1 MVASALFIQVAQSK
15 EHGMDLREKQSLS
28 DQKRSCPA
36 IGEWISFRLVDEF
49 GDAKPY
55 AGLKYELFD
64 SEGVNHSGSL
74 DSDGFARING
84 HYAGPLVLTIT
95 DNYQGSDDFYTTIST
110 RESYPIKLT
119 QLQVAAEQTLHRPIG
134 SNVKTGAYRASSE
147 KAEFFNVEVRQFVQ
161 HSRHLPLAAKLSK
174 PVPEGWAKLACNL
187 AAGKVPSFG
196 VGLLPGK
203 HYVLEVRALRAYRPL
218 FSLAPTF
225 SAINLYN
232 LSLFATLSYG
242 AFGQVPENP
251 NAPKDP
257 KEPKSQEPGGE
268 IKFPTV
274 GTVGHVLQTCLACC
288 QEPMRYADATTVNYP
303 VVEEVPYSKRLEII
317 PYDPDLYQ
325 NEDDR
330 KTPSQVHFFNDQ
342 RQGMTDWVN
351 TDTQAYATH
360 DDRMIL
366 IAIRG
371 TAEKWDAWRDGDAE
385 QVPVEDGVGKAH
397 QGFHEG
403 YVAVKAFLAEY
414 IERFSTGNQR
424 ILVCGHSLGGAIALL
439 VAEWI
444 RRNYDPDVILYTFGS
459 PRAGDAEFVEGAKSL
474 VHHRIVNNND
484 PVPSV
489 PAAWMDTNKAVWI
502 TGIAATVT
510 GGVAPV
516 VGGIVFGAGLSR
528 FGGEPY
534 RHQGEQ
540 RYFMP
545 LRLPGNQVS
554 SVLWTPGCEG
564 FEESAMTQLCYANV
578 KNNDTPERSNFGI
591 QVMNGADHTMLG
603 GYIPACWAALRRWQ
617 DTQTSGGKVLTAREA
632 DNMRT
637 QIKNYRAALE
647 KWQLAADTEFPGG
660 TIDSKKNDRATAVQR
675 NSSMADLQAR
685 QKEIHL
691 AIKHNKAELEEIENT
706 LQRVTSLESTTLQLA
721 DVYGDRA
728 ELPDIKKHVERWAE
742 HKENQVVVR
751 IAQIPSSQSASM
763 A

>member
-1 MVASALFIQVAQSK
+1 
-15 EHGMDLREKQSLS
+15 MDHREKQSLS

-36 IGEWISFRLVDEF
+36 IGDWISFRLVDEF
-49 GDAKPY
+49 GEGKPY
-55 AGLKYELFD
+55 AGLAYELFD
-64 SEGVNHSGSL
+64 SEGIKHNGSL
-74 DSDGFARING
+74 DGEGFSKVDGQ
-84 HYAGPLVLTIT
+84 YAGPLILTISK
-95 DNYQGSDDFYTTIST
+95 DYQGADDFYSTIST
-110 RESYPIKLT
+110 RSSYPIKLT
-119 QLQVAAEQTLHRPIG
+119 QLQVAAEETLHRPIG
-134 SNVKTGAYRASSE
+134 SSTKTGAYRAASE
-147 KAEFFNVEVRQFVQ
+147 KAEFYNVEVRQFVE
-161 HSRHLPLAAKLSK
+161 HTRHLPLPAKLSK
-174 PVPEGWAKLACNL
+174 PVPEGWKKIACDFGK
-187 AAGKVPSFG
+187 GKVPTYG
-196 VGLLPGK
+196 VGLLPEK
-203 HYVLEVRALRAYRPL
+203 HYVLEVRALRAFRPM
-218 FSLAPTF
+218 FSLTPAF
-225 SAINLYN
+225 SAVNLYN

-242 AFGQVPENP
+242 DFGQIPKNP
-251 NAPKDP
+251 NAPKDLKDP
-257 KEPKSQEPGGE
+257 TSQELGE
-268 IKFPTV
+268 ELKYPVV
-274 GTVGHVLQTCLACC
+274 GTIGHVLQTCLACY
-288 QEPMRYADATTVNYP
+288 QEPMRYADAKTVNFP
-303 VVEEVPYSKRLEII
+303 IVEDIPYSKRLEIV
-317 PYDPDLYQ
+317 PYDPDIYKNADEQ
-325 NEDDR
+325 D
-330 KTPSQVHFFNDQ
+330 TPSDVHFFNDE
-342 RQGMTDWVN
+342 RQGPHDWKN

-366 IAIRG
+366 IGVRG

-385 QVPVEDGVGKAH
+385 QVPVKDGVGKAH

-403 YVAVKAFLAEY
+403 YVAVQSFVTKY
-414 IERFSTGNQR
+414 VERFRTSEQR

-439 VAEWI
+439 LAEWI

-510 GGVAPV
+510 GGVAPI
-516 VGGIVFGAGLSR
+516 VGGVVFGAGLSR

-540 RYFMP
+540 RYFTP

-564 FEESAMTQLCYANV
+564 YEESAMTQLCYANV
-578 KNNDTPERSNFGI
+578 KNSDTPERSNFGV

-603 GYIPACWAALRRWQ
+603 GYIPACWATLRRWQ
-617 DTQTSGGKVLTAREA
+617 DTQTSGGTVLTPREA

-637 QIKNYRAALE
+637 QISNYRTALQ

-660 TIDSKKNDRATAVQR
+660 TIESRKNERATAVQR
-675 NSSMADLQAR
+675 NASMSDLQTR

-691 AIKHNKAELEEIENT
+691 AIKHNKRELEDIEGT
-706 LQRVTSLESTTLQLA
+706 LQRVKLLESTTLELA

-728 ELPDIKKHVERWAE
+728 ELPELKKNIQRWVE
-742 HKENQVVVR
+742 HKENQAAVR
-751 IAQIPSSQSASM
+751 IAQIPSSQSTSM

>member
-1 MVASALFIQVAQSK
+1 
-15 EHGMDLREKQSLS
+15 MDLRETQSLS
-28 DQKRSCPA
+28 DQKRSCA
-36 IGEWISFRLVDEF
+36 ALGDSISFRLVDEF

-64 SEGVNHSGSL
+64 SEGIKHSGSL
-74 DSDGFARING
+74 DADGFARVDG
-84 HYAGPLVLTIT
+84 QYAGPLVLTIT
-95 DNYQGSDDFYTTIST
+95 EAYQGADDFYTAIST
-110 RESYPIKLT
+110 RGSYPIKLT

-134 SNVKTGAYRASSE
+134 SSAKTGAYRASSE

-161 HSRHLPLAAKLSK
+161 HSRHLPPAAKLSK

-218 FSLAPTF
+218 ISLAPTF

-242 AFGQVPENP
+242 DFGQVPEDP

-257 KEPKSQEPGGE
+257 KDPKSQEPGGE

-288 QEPMRYADATTVNYP
+288 QEPMRYADAKTVNYP
-303 VVEEVPYSKRLEII
+303 VVEDIPYSKRLEII

-385 QVPVEDGVGKAH
+385 QVPVEGGVGKAH

-403 YVAVKAFLAEY
+403 YVAVKAFLTEY
-414 IERFSTGNQR
+414 IERFRIGDQR
-424 ILVCGHSLGGAIALL
+424 IVVCGHSLGGAIALL

-444 RRNYDPDVILYTFGS
+444 RRNYDPAVILYTFGS

-489 PAAWMDTNKAVWI
+489 PAPWMDTKKAVWI
-502 TGIAATVT
+502 TGITATVT

-528 FGGEPY
+528 IGGKPY

-564 FEESAMTQLCYANV
+564 LEESAMTQLCYANV
-578 KNNDTPERSNFGI
+578 KNNDTPDRSSFGV

-603 GYIPACWAALRRWQ
+603 GYIPACWATFRRWQ
-617 DTQTSGGKVLTAREA
+617 DAQASCGTVLTAREA
-632 DNMRT
+632 VNMRA
-637 QIKNYRAALE
+637 QIKSYSEALE
-647 KWQLAADTEFPGG
+647 KWQKVQQEEYPGRSIE
-660 TIDSKKNDRATAVQR
+660 TRPNDRATALQR
-675 NSSMADLQAR
+675 RSTMSDLQAR
-685 QKEIHL
+685 QKEIDS
-691 AIKHNKAELEEIENT
+691 AIKHNEKELDNVKNT
-706 LQRVTSLESTTLQLA
+706 YQNIKDLEAKTLELS
-721 DVYGDRA
+721 DVYGDRS
-728 ELPDIKKHVERWAE
+728 ELPKLQDHIDRWFAHVE
-742 HKENQVVVR
+742 NQALVR
-751 IAQIPSSQSASM
+751 VAQIPQTTTSSTA
-763 A
+763 